1 MNRMLQPLRRLRDLW
16 RAGKPPRAE
25 SPAHLQTGL
34 WGEEQAARW
43 LAEQGYRILGRRV
56 RVGDRDEF
64 DLVAADGASLVFVEV
79 KTRRS
84 ELFGRP
90 GSAVNKAK
98 RHSLSR
104 AAVRYLRTLKNPRVN
119 FRFDVVEIIGAP
131 GDQAPVI
138 RHIPNAFPLDRCYQV
153 PT

>member
-1 MNRMLQPLRRLRDLW
+1 MNRILHPLSRLRDFLN
-16 RAGKPPRAE
+16 AGKPPQAE
-25 SPAHLQTGL
+25 PPAHLQTGI
-34 WGEEQAARW
+34 WGEAQAVRW
-43 LAEQGYRILGRRV
+43 LVEHGWRILGRRV

-64 DLVAADGASLVFVEV
+64 DIVASDNEVLVFVEV

-90 GSAVNKAK
+90 GSAVDKAK

-104 AAVRYLRTLKNPRVN
+104 AAVRYLRTLKNPMVN
-119 FRFDVVEIIGAP
+119 FRFDVIEVIGARTGP
-131 GDQAPVI
+131 APVI
-138 RHIPNAFPLDRCYQV
+138 RHIPNAFLLDRCYQL

>member
-1 MNRMLQPLRRLRDLW
+1 MLHPLSQLRDYLCG
-16 RAGKPPRAE
+16 GKQPAAE
-25 SPAHLQTGL
+25 PPAHLQTGI
-34 WGEEQAARW
+34 WGEDHAARW
-43 LAEQGYRILGRRV
+43 LAEQGWKILGRRV

-64 DLVAADGASLVFVEV
+64 DMVARDGGDALVFVEV

-84 ELFGRP
+84 ELFGSP

-104 AAVRYLRTLKNPRVN
+104 AAVRYLRTLKEPMVN
-119 FRFDVVEIIGAP
+119 FRFDVIEVIGAR
-131 GDQAPVI
+131 GDPAPVI
-138 RHIPNAFPLDRCYQV
+138 RHIPNAFPLDRCYQL